1 MKELH
6 NFRKFLNE
14 NEGKLS
20 PDGESLADI
29 DPNQTIFSVNFIEKG
44 DDGEVGLYVAVNTER
59 EARKLAKQYMANE
72 YESPFKLVN
81 SRNLG
86 TFDDLDPY
94 GEQDAE
100 LWQGKIANFG
110 YA

>member
-1 MKELH
+1 MKELQR
-6 NFRKFLNE
+6 FRQFLNE
-14 NEGKLS
+14 NKLS
-20 PDGESLADI
+20 PNGEPLADI
-29 DPNQTIFSVNFIEKG
+29 DPNQTIFAVNFEDFEEG
-44 DDGEVGLYVAVNTER
+44 QEVGLYVAVDTEK
-59 EARKLAKQYMANE
+59 EAQTLAQQYMDE
-72 YESPFKLVN
+72 TYPDSFEFVN

-100 LWQGKIANFG
+100 LWQGKIADFG

>member
-1 MKELH
+1 M
-6 NFRKFLNE
+6 
-14 NEGKLS
+14 
-20 PDGESLADI
+20 LA
-29 DPNQTIFSVNFIEKG
+29 Q
-44 DDGEVGLYVAVNTER
+44 
-59 EARKLAKQYMANE
+59 QYMDE
-72 YESPFKLVN
+72 VYPDSFEFVY

-100 LWQGKIANFG
+100 LWKGKIADFG

>member
-1 MKELH
+1 MKELYT
-6 NFRKFLNE
+6 FRKFLNE
-14 NEGKLS
+14 NEDKLS
-20 PDGESLADI
+20 PDGEPLADI
-29 DPNQTIFSVNFIEKG
+29 DPNQTIFSVNFREKG

-59 EARKLAKQYMANE
+59 EARKLAKQYMADE

-86 TFDDLDPY
+86 TFDDLDPF
-94 GEQDAE
+94 GEQDAK
-100 LWQGKIANFG
+100 LWQGKIADFG

>member
-1 MKELH
+1 MKELQR
-6 NFRKFLNE
+6 FRQFLNE

-20 PDGESLADI
+20 PDGEPLADI
-29 DPNQTIFSVNFIEKG
+29 DPNQTIFSVKFE
-44 DDGEVGLYVAVNTER
+44 DFEESQEVGLYVAVDTEK
-59 EARKLAKQYMANE
+59 EAKMLAQQYMDE
-72 YESPFKLVN
+72 VYPDSFEFVY

-100 LWQGKIANFG
+100 LWKGKIADFG